1 MENQVPKK
9 KRSLKKAVGTA
20 LLCLLVGI
28 AFLCFFSAAW
38 YVNVYGRIGFDS
50 VLFTLMS
57 DLGGVQSD
65 LVTKYLT
72 GAAVP
77 AVLCSIAVCLVLF
90 LQVKVNLFGKIRL
103 LPLRRWVAC
112 LLSVALS
119 LGLIVHAAFNVQLV
133 DYLISHFQKTELYE
147 REYRDPNDVTITFPE
162 EKRNLIYIILESM
175 ETSYLS
181 RGLGGGLSYNLI
193 PELTE
198 LAQENINFSHNA
210 TVGGFREVPGASWTI
225 GAMVSQTSGVP
236 LVTPDGISDWQNGY
250 GKDGVF
256 LPGLTNLGNILEENG
271 YYQTL
276 MVGSDANFGGR
287 KTYYT
292 THDVDAVYDIYT
304 ARKDGIV
311 APNYFEWWG
320 MEDKY
325 LFEYAKEELT
335 KISAQKQPFA
345 FTMLTVDTHH
355 IGGYKCE
362 YCGSTYEE
370 NYENVI
376 SCSSRQVVEFVRWL
390 QQQPFYENTT
400 IIVTGDHCSMDK
412 GYFSRNVDENYVRH
426 VYNCF
431 INAAATPMRTENREF
446 CALDMFPTTLAAM
459 GCEIEGNRLGLGT
472 DLFSASPTLIEI
484 YGYTDFAQELSKRS
498 PYYSE
503 HFYTADKLS

>member
-1 MENQVPKK
+1 M
-9 KRSLKKAVGTA
+9 
-20 LLCLLVGI
+20 
-28 AFLCFFSAAW
+28 
-38 YVNVYGRIGFDS
+38 
-50 VLFTLMS
+50 
-57 DLGGVQSD
+57 
-65 LVTKYLT
+65 
-72 GAAVP
+72 
-77 AVLCSIAVCLVLF
+77 
-90 LQVKVNLFGKIRL
+90 
-103 LPLRRWVAC
+103 
-112 LLSVALS
+112 
-119 LGLIVHAAFNVQLV
+119 
-133 DYLISHFQKTELYE
+133 
-147 REYRDPNDVTITFPE
+147 
-162 EKRNLIYIILESM
+162 
-175 ETSYLS
+175 
-181 RGLGGGLSYNLI
+181 
-193 PELTE
+193 
-198 LAQENINFSHNA
+198 
-210 TVGGFREVPGASWTI
+210 
-225 GAMVSQTSGVP
+225 
-236 LVTPDGISDWQNGY
+236 
-250 GKDGVF
+250 F
-256 LPGLTNLGNILEENG
+256 LPGLTSLSNVLKENG
-271 YYQTL
+271 YYQAL

-335 KISAQKQPFA
+335 KISAQEQPFA

-400 IIVTGDHCSMDK
+400 VIVTGDHCSMDK
-412 GYFSRNVDENYVRH
+412 GYFKRNVDEKYVRH

-472 DLFSASPTLIEI
+472 NLFSSTPTLIEKF
-484 YGYTDFAQELSKRS
+484 GYDAFTLELSKRS

-503 HFYTADKLS
+503 HFYTAAELS